1 MNNVS
6 GHVVVYADASLMAIP
21 FFHNTIAGDLVWTG
35 LIFGTYLALR
45 NYSNLQ
51 IFKQKNTLIFN

>member
-1 MNNVS
+1 
-6 GHVVVYADASLMAIP
+6 MAIP